1 MAILPKEVQK
11 KRCCCC
17 TLPSRPSQAFVS
29 GVRLPSFS
37 PAGFALPTGVLKLI
51 PVAASANSPPQ
62 PGRPAIASQPPPPPK
77 LYCDNKIDQ
86 NSQPEPKMVL
96 KPNNSQRIALH
107 PSARAQAFFRLE
119 PELGSQP
126 FGNCSVV
133 QRPKRPQIV
142 QAAPSRKKSAP
153 AFHRLWE
160 SG

>member
-62 PGRPAIASQPPPPPK
+62 PGRPAIASQPPPPRNFTVTIK
-77 LYCDNKIDQ
+77 
-86 NSQPEPKMVL
+86 ST
-96 KPNNSQRIALH
+96 RIANPNQKWCSNQITLNESLCIPALEH
-107 PSARAQAFFRLE
+107 KPFSDLSRNWAHSPSGTAL
-119 PELGSQP
+119 L
-126 FGNCSVV
+126 CSVL
-133 QRPKRPQIV
+133 RDPK
-142 QAAPSRKKSAP
+142 
-153 AFHRLWE
+153 
-160 SG
+160 